1 MSCGVVAA
9 KRRKKPSRGCVLEH
23 ICVRGVRE
31 GLKGP
36 KISRVFEIL
45 FVYYLVQHRR
55 HRLFPVSSRAKPASK
70 PTPLL

>member
-9 KRRKKPSRGCVLEH
+9 KGRKKPSCGCVLEH
-23 ICVRGVRE
+23 ICVKEFRE

-36 KISRVFEIL
+36 KTSRVFEIL

-55 HRLFPVSSRAKPASK
+55 HRLFPVSSKAKPASK
-70 PTPLL
+70 PTPLV